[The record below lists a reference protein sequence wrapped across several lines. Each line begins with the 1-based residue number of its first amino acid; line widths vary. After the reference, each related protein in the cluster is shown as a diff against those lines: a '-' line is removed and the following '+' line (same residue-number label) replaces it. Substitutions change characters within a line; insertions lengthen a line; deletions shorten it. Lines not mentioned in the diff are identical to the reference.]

1 MNKFDVIPRFGIFRF
16 TVSCYSEIM
25 SLINDGLIIAMR

>member
-1 MNKFDVIPRFGIFRF
+1 MNKFDVVSRIGIFRF

-25 SLINDGLIIAMR
+25 TLINDGLIIAMR